1 VTPASLGGRSVVIIN
16 DATRLSAEAEAALG
30 RFVNAG
36 GGLLIVLGERT
47 PWQGESP
54 LMPGILGAPVDRLR
68 GGGATL
74 GFIDHAHPI
83 FEQFKDPR
91 TGNFAAVRFYKYRS
105 IAPAATDRALARFD
119 DGAAAIVERL
129 VGSGRVIALASTL
142 DQSWNDFATRPMFLP
157 LVHETVRYL
166 GQYQE
171 PEAWYT
177 VGRMLDVSVPVAAIV
192 REGAAG
198 EVRTA
203 AEPGGVV
210 MAPSGRQTTFGEG
223 GIRAVELAEQ
233 GFYSARLQGVGDRRP
248 FNVAVNLDPA
258 ESDLTPM
265 VAAEFAANAT
275 GQAGLTPAGQSLE
288 HPELTAEDLEKK
300 QSIWWYLFAIGAGL
314 LLAEAVLANRL
325 SKRLGFALS

>member
-1 VTPASLGGRSVVIIN
+1 
-16 DATRLSAEAEAALG
+16 
-30 RFVNAG
+30 
-36 GGLLIVLGERT
+36 
-47 PWQGESP
+47 
-54 LMPGILGAPVDRLR
+54 
-68 GGGATL
+68 
-74 GFIDHAHPI
+74 
-83 FEQFKDPR
+83 
-91 TGNFAAVRFYKYRS
+91 
-105 IAPAATDRALARFD
+105 
-119 DGAAAIVERL
+119 
-129 VGSGRVIALASTL
+129 
-142 DQSWNDFATRPMFLP
+142 
-157 LVHETVRYL
+157 
-166 GQYQE
+166 
-171 PEAWYT
+171 
-177 VGRMLDVSVPVAAIV
+177 MLDVSVPVAAIV